1 MAYNMGK
8 KIGCFGVILL
18 LPILFIGTILFNS
31 WYLQVIYNIGLTPIL
46 SQFGLV
52 LPQLG
57 FWVFVLID
65 MVIGGIVLFFND
77 PNKPKPETERKS
89 YNILDKEEMV
99 EGITKIISPF
109 ASNILTKLVQLGLL
123 AIAFNIC
130 F

>member
-1 MAYNMGK
+1 MGK
-8 KIGCFGVILL
+8 IFGCFGVLLL
-18 LPILFIGTILFNS
+18 LPILLIGMILFNS

-46 SQFGLV
+46 SQFGLF

-65 MVIGGIVLFFND
+65 VVIGGIKLFFTN
-77 PNKPKPETERKS
+77 PNTPKPEAEKKT
-89 YNILDKEEMV
+89 YNIHNKDEFIDGVTKALSPI
-99 EGITKIISPF
+99 IT
-109 ASNILTKLVQLGLL
+109 NILTKLAQLGLL

>member
-1 MAYNMGK
+1 MKNLF
-8 KIGCFGVILL
+8 GCFGVILL
-18 LPILFIGTILFNS
+18 LPILMIGMILFNS

-46 SQFGLV
+46 SQFGLF

-65 MVIGGIVLFFND
+65 VVLGAIKVFFSD
-77 PNKPKPETERKS
+77 PNNPKPETEKKT
-89 YNILDKEEMV
+89 YHIWDKKEMA
-99 EGITKIISPF
+99 EGAAKAFSPLI
-109 ASNILTKLVQLGLL
+109 SNILIKLLQLGLL

>member
-1 MAYNMGK
+1 MGK
-8 KIGCFGVILL
+8 IFGCLGVLLL
-18 LPILFIGTILFNS
+18 LPILVIGLILFNS

-46 SQFGLV
+46 SQFGLF

-65 MVIGGIVLFFND
+65 ITIGAIQYFFTNI
-77 PNKPKPETERKS
+77 NTEKSETEKKT
-89 YNILDKEEMV
+89 YNVWYKDQLT
-99 EGITKIISPF
+99 EGVSKVFSPII
-109 ASNILTKLVQLGLL
+109 SNILTKLAQLGLL

>member
-1 MAYNMGK
+1 MKNLF
-8 KIGCFGVILL
+8 GCLGVIVL
-18 LPILFIGTILFNS
+18 LPILVIGLILFNS

-46 SQFGLV
+46 SQFGLF

-65 MVIGGIVLFFND
+65 VVIEGIKIFFTD
-77 PNKPKPETERKS
+77 PNKPKPEVEKKTYNVWDKDQLTEG
-89 YNILDKEEMV
+89 V
-99 EGITKIISPF
+99 TKAFTPII
-109 ASNILTKLVQLGLL
+109 SNILTKLTQLGLL

>member
-1 MAYNMGK
+1 MGK
-8 KIGCFGVILL
+8 IFGCFGVLLL
-18 LPILFIGTILFNS
+18 LPIMVIGLILFNS

-46 SQFGLV
+46 SQFGIF

-65 MVIGGIVLFFND
+65 VVIGGIKLFFTN
-77 PNKPKPETERKS
+77 PNKPKPEDEKKT
-89 YNILDKEEMV
+89 YNIHNKEEFI
-99 EGITKIISPF
+99 EGVTKAFSPIV
-109 ASNILTKLVQLGLL
+109 SNILTKLTQLGLL